1 MLGGHKFVC
10 HAAVTEIRNNL
21 SYICNRRVTNQLSIG
36 RRRTHIFCWLFI
48 KMTDIFN
55 SNFHSRDYEIS
66 SPFSTTLYLSPFST
80 LFDLSRTSLFA
91 FRTPGSFFSDHPSYI
106 TLSCVIIRSEHP
118 ISTLWT
124 PVKGLKCQFQT
135 SVPYLTNIRFIGYGH
150 HVDFFPNTR

>member
-66 SPFSTTLYLSPFST
+66 SPFIYNSISKSVFNTIWFVSNISM
-80 LFDLSRTSLFA
+80 FA

-118 ISTLWT
+118 SLPYEHPFSTLR
-124 PVKGLKCQFQT
+124 T
-135 SVPYLTNIRFIGYGH
+135 SVLLITDI
-150 HVDFFPNTR
+150 T